1 LQWKDGIYLILIAS
15 KELSYPVDT
24 IARDNSSLP
33 ANVLDPN
40 CPSRV
45 IFQRIGDKWAS
56 LVVQVL
62 EGGPVRFSD
71 LRKMVS
77 VVTPKVLTQT
87 LRSLERDGLVTRT
100 IHAQVPPRVDY
111 ELTELGHS
119 LLEPL
124 AQLRKW
130 AEGNVPAILAAR
142 DAYDEAQDE
151 ALLSQ

>member
-1 LQWKDGIYLILIAS
+1 M
-15 KELSYPVDT
+15 DT
-24 IARDNSSLP
+24 IERDTSGLP
-33 ANVLDPN
+33 ADVLNPN

-62 EGGPVRFSD
+62 AEGPVRFSD

-100 IHAQVPPRVDY
+100 VHAQVPPRVDY
-111 ELTELGHS
+111 ELTALGRS
-119 LLEPL
+119 LLDPL
-124 AQLRKW
+124 ALLRAW
-130 AEGNVPAILAAR
+130 AESHVPAILAAR
-142 DAYDEAQDE
+142 DAYDDAQDE
-151 ALLSQ
+151 ALLG

>member
-1 LQWKDGIYLILIAS
+1 MDT
-15 KELSYPVDT
+15 KE
-24 IARDNSSLP
+24 LP

-56 LVVQVL
+56 LVIQVL
-62 EGGPVRFSD
+62 GEGPVRFSE

-87 LRSLERDGLVTRT
+87 LRALERDGLVTRT
-100 IHAQVPPRVDY
+100 VHAQVPPRVDY
-111 ELTELGHS
+111 ELTALGMS

-124 AQLRKW
+124 SMLREW
-130 AEGNVPAILAAR
+130 AESHVPSILEAR
-142 DAYDEAQDE
+142 DAYDDAQDE
-151 ALLSQ
+151 LLLGSPN

>member
-1 LQWKDGIYLILIAS
+1 M
-15 KELSYPVDT
+15 DT
-24 IARDNSSLP
+24 SSLP
-33 ANVLDPN
+33 ANVLDPD

-62 EGGPVRFSD
+62 ADGPIRFSE
-71 LRKMVS
+71 LRKMVH

-87 LRSLERDGLVTRT
+87 LRTLERDGLITRT
-100 IHAQVPPRVDY
+100 VHAQVPPRVDY
-111 ELTELGHS
+111 ELTELGAS

-124 AQLRKW
+124 TLLRLW
-130 AEGNVPAILAAR
+130 AEDHVPSILEAR

-151 ALLSQ
+151 TVIGDRAFD